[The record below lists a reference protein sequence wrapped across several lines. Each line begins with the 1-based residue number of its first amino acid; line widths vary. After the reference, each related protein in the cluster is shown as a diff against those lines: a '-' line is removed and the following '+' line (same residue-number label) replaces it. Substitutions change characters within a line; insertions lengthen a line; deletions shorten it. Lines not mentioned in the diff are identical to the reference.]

1 MAERATYLGVR
12 VVMNYLYQGQ
22 VLINRFHVVAA
33 TGGAADASDCAT
45 LASEFDAWRIAN
57 LRALQSSAM
66 QCTRIDA
73 INLSA
78 TPPGTGVQ
86 YSYYP
91 VTSPGGGDVNTPLPG
106 NVAFVVTLRTAKGG
120 RRYRGRSYQ
129 GGLTNG
135 MLLSANVMG
144 AAKVNAFVAAY
155 VALVTRLATN
165 TRFRLGVQSKMADIP
180 FPAWLADPWMH
191 VIEPV
196 TAITADSNVDSQR
209 RRLNGR
215 GI

>member
-1 MAERATYLGVR
+1 
-12 VVMNYLYQGQ
+12 MNYTYQGQ
-22 VLINRFHVVAA
+22 TLINRFHVVAA
-33 TGGAADASDCAT
+33 SGGAPDASDC
-45 LASEFDAWRIAN
+45 LALAQEFDAWRIAN
-57 LRALQSSAM
+57 LRALQSASL
-66 QCTRIDA
+66 QCVRVDA

-78 TPPGTGVQ
+78 IPPGTGVQ
-86 YSYYP
+86 ASWYP
-91 VTSPGGGDVNTPLPG
+91 TATPGGSDIGVPLPG

-135 MLLSANVMG
+135 MLLSPNVMT

-155 VALVTRLATN
+155 TALVNRLVTN

-180 FPAWLADPWMH
+180 YPAWPIDPWMH

-196 TAITADSNVDSQR
+196 TAITADSNIDSQR